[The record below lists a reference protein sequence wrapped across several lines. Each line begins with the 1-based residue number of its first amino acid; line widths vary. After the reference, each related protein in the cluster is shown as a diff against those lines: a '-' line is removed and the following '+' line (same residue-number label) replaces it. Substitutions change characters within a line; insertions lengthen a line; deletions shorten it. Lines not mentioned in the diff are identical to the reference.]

1 MKKVQL
7 RYQHP
12 RFAIVKRPPVRD
24 FLMVATPPPPLSKV
38 QADERE
44 ALFAPTVR
52 ELLIAASKVSGI
64 GVFDL
69 ISPRREKRICH
80 ARQAVMVMARK
91 YTTLS
96 FPQIGR
102 HLGGRDHSTI
112 KHALDKH
119 AKNPE
124 VFSKFID
131 SVLNLLAPPVESREK
146 VVSGHPAPDNC
157 AMV

>member
-1 MKKVQL
+1 MTKVQL
-7 RYQHP
+7 RYQQP
-12 RFAIVKRPPVRD
+12 RYAIVRRPPARD
-24 FLMVATPPPPLSKV
+24 FLMVATPPPPMSKV
-38 QADERE
+38 TADEQE

-124 VFSKFID
+124 VFASLIE
-131 SVLNLLAPPVESREK
+131 SVLKLLPMSVDSRVKSVSVPPFTEE
-146 VVSGHPAPDNC
+146 C
-157 AMV
+157 AIL